1 MHYLKGN
8 LVLAIIFKFFR
19 KYVSSYWLWFA
30 VGIACLIGT
39 NWLAVQIPLQLGI
52 AIDAIR
58 ANQSSSD
65 VVKNAVYLIAL
76 MGFSVIIIRTLSR
89 VLFFT
94 PGRLLEFEIKNS
106 LFANLL
112 RQQPSFYAKWDAG
125 DIISRSSDDMTF
137 LRVMVG
143 FGLLSVFNTGAA
155 LILTGTEMFR
165 LSWKLTLLVLIPIVA
180 ALIVV
185 QFGIYRLF
193 DLMKATREQLSDLS
207 EHVLSSIRGVQTIQ
221 GFRAEDAFLQRFDQ
235 RNEKYRDTTLRVAKI
250 RGLILPLLVLG
261 GGVCIWMLLAVGGPM
276 TARKELSVGQLVAF
290 TTYIAYL
297 LMPLRSLG
305 WMMSVFQRGQAS
317 LERVL
322 ELLEA
327 PPEKPEGD
335 NPKPLPEETSVTLR
349 IKDLDFAYPDDP
361 ENPVLTNINT
371 EIPAGSWIGIFGRT
385 GSGKTTLLRLLTRLY
400 NPPQGT
406 VFLNNLD
413 ITTADLDAWRDRF
426 AMVPQTPF
434 LFSDTI
440 RSNIGMDANSQS
452 DEALQDVLRQAA
464 LEKDIKAFPEGID
477 TIVGERG
484 IMVSGGQRQRITLA
498 RALHRPFDVLFLDD
512 VLSAVDHRTEKKLIQ
527 TLEEVATNSAQF
539 GSRPT
544 VVLVSHRL
552 SALAHCDKIL
562 VLEEGQLVDEGKHD
576 GLIERPGPYQEAW
589 QHQAEPLPEIDV

>member
-1 MHYLKGN
+1 MR
-8 LVLAIIFKFFR
+8 IILKFFR
-19 KYVSSYWLWFA
+19 TYVSPYWYWFVA
-30 VGIACLIGT
+30 GVACLFGT
-39 NWLAVQIPLQLGI
+39 NWLAVQIPLQLAQ

-58 ANQSSSD
+58 DGQTTGP
-65 VVKNAVYLIAL
+65 VVTNAAILIAV
-76 MGFSVIIIRTLSR
+76 MGFSVIVIRTLSR

-94 PGRLLEFEIKNS
+94 PGRLLEFQIKNK

-112 RQQPSFYAKWDAG
+112 RQQPSFYSKWDAG

-137 LRVMVG
+137 LRVMIG

-155 LILTGTEMFR
+155 LLLTGTQMFL
-165 LSWKLTLLVLIPIVA
+165 LSWKLTLLVLLPIVL
-180 ALIVV
+180 ALVIV
-185 QFGIYRLF
+185 QIGIYRLF

-207 EHVLSSIRGVQTIQ
+207 EHVLSSIHGVQTIQ
-221 GFRAEDAFLQRFDQ
+221 GFRAEEAFLQRFDQ
-235 RNEKYRDTTLRVAKI
+235 RNEKYRDTTLYVAKI
-250 RGLILPLLVLG
+250 RARILPLLVLG

-276 TARKELSVGQLVAF
+276 TANKELTVGQLVAF

-335 NPKPLPEETSVTLR
+335 NPSPLPKDGVVSLH
-349 IKDLDFAYPDDP
+349 IKDLNFAYPDAPDS
-361 ENPVLTNINT
+361 PVLSNIT
-371 EIPAGSWIGIFGRT
+371 TDIPAGSWVGVFGRT
-385 GSGKTTLLRLLTRLY
+385 GSGKTTLMRLLTRLY
-400 NPPQGT
+400 NPPPGT

-413 ITTADLDAWRDRF
+413 ITAADLDAWRERF

-440 RSNIGMDANSQS
+440 RSNIAMDKDNAG

-464 LEKDIKAFPEGID
+464 LEKDINAFPEGLD

-512 VLSAVDHRTEKKLIQ
+512 VLSAVDHRTEKELIH
-527 TLEEVATNSAQF
+527 TLEEVATASAAH
-539 GSRPT
+539 GARPT

-562 VLEEGQLVDEGKHD
+562 VLEDGKLVDEGKHD
-576 GLIERPGPYQEAW
+576 ELIERPGPYQDAW
-589 QHQAEPLPEIDV
+589 QHQAEPLPEFDT